1 MENSAV
7 YIEKVLKHYY
17 KKLAKLKK
25 ELKETEDIITV
36 FEELKR
42 GENKMTDYNAMLI
55 DLLNDKIK
63 QWEHKWN
70 EQRKEINRL
79 KAEIREL
86 KKGVNTDEK

>member
-1 MENSAV
+1 MENSEI

-42 GENKMTDYNAMLI
+42 GENK
-55 DLLNDKIK
+55 
-63 QWEHKWN
+63 
-70 EQRKEINRL
+70 
-79 KAEIREL
+79 
-86 KKGVNTDEK
+86 

>member
-17 KKLAKLKK
+17 KKFAKLKK

-42 GENKMTDYNAMLI
+42 GENK
-55 DLLNDKIK
+55 
-63 QWEHKWN
+63 
-70 EQRKEINRL
+70 
-79 KAEIREL
+79 
-86 KKGVNTDEK
+86 

>member
-1 MENSAV
+1 MENSEI

-42 GENKMTDYNAMLI
+42 GEND
-55 DLLNDKIK
+55 D
-63 QWEHKWN
+63 
-70 EQRKEINRL
+70 RL
-79 KAEIREL
+79 
-86 KKGVNTDEK
+86 